1 MQSAIICNLTDGM
14 SVVTARVAKAYCQVV
29 SCYIALQL
37 NYGGRAVDVRLGGLS
52 PQCQDTNSNAILGL
66 GLIKAF
72 FRGNVSIWRTYTR
85 QV

>member
-37 NYGGRAVDVRLGGLS
+37 NYGGRAVDVRLEGLS
-52 PQCQDTNSNAILGL
+52 PQCQDTSSNAILRARVYQG
-66 GLIKAF
+66 IF
-72 FRGNVSIWRTYTR
+72 PR
-85 QV
+85 